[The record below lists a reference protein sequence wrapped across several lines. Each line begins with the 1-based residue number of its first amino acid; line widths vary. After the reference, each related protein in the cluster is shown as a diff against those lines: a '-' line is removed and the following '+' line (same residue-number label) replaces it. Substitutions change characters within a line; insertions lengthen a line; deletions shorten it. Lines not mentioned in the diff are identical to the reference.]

1 MEKVALTKSELF
13 VDFFKT
19 EKSLIKFDEIKSHL
33 EKSMGEELE
42 KSKRFTGVP
51 LNHNVNIQWL
61 FEYVKDRFTKFTFP
75 NQINISP
82 MRYELLLT
90 KPGELHP
97 TIYDIDKYNLYGSP
111 DYTILYGLNG
121 TSEVTLFYDDHRHIC
136 KTWNIPLE
144 KDKFIMFNSSIKYQ
158 ISPNKSN
165 ENRFIIKVKSQQIT

>member
-1 MEKVALTKSELF
+1 
-13 VDFFKT
+13 
-19 EKSLIKFDEIKSHL
+19 
-33 EKSMGEELE
+33 MGEELE

>member
-1 MEKVALTKSELF
+1 MEKVTLTKSELF
-13 VDFFKT
+13 VGFFKT
-19 EKSLIKFDEIKSHL
+19 EHSLIKFDEIKSHL

-61 FEYVKDRFTKFTFP
+61 FEYIKDQLTRLTLP
-75 NQINISP
+75 NPTTIGP
-82 MRYELLLT
+82 KGYELLLT

-111 DYTILYGLNG
+111 EYTILYGLNG
-121 TSEVTLFYDDHRHIC
+121 TAEVSLFYDDHRNLS
-136 KTWNIPLE
+136 KTWHVPLE

-165 ENRFIIKVKSQQIT
+165 ENRFIIKVKSQIA